1 MEGELIL
8 SVYFVLLD
16 STTENPSQNRD
27 LSNANTQSYSFKML
41 ESALQEGPDLLTW
54 PRLTSLYFRRP

>member
-16 STTENPSQNRD
+16 STTDNPSQNRD
-27 LSNANTQSYSFKML
+27 LSNTNTQSYSFKML
-41 ESALQEGPDLLTW
+41 ESALQEGPDLLT
-54 PRLTSLYFRRP
+54 

>member
-16 STTENPSQNRD
+16 CTDNPSQNRD
-27 LSNANTQSYSFKML
+27 LSNTNTQSYSFKML

-54 PRLTSLYFRRP
+54 PRLTSLYFRRA